1 MHHKPFLAQGHMI
14 RCGHTGLVHFVQRTD
29 PLTFL
34 LLGQAVHHLVLIA
47 ERVQS
52 LTVCP
57 YVQTHYWPD
66 FCQRWLRA
74 SLPLWLER
82 WAVCTECWTTQWKMS
97 KLSLSNCWSFMGE
110 IEVFHV
116 GRTRKAKEGKK
127 SVVRKFQSHLFN
139 DFCSPLFLISNLKA
153 GPRKTFACEVI
164 SKKDQH
170 KGEEVRFGDCTSNM
184 HIFSNACRWTNA
196 HWGTSFVLQ
205 PYSIHFKI
213 RN

>member
-1 MHHKPFLAQGHMI
+1 MLLKKEMILCTITSWCTCQWHMTLFFTLLMHQKPFLAQGHMI
-14 RCGHTGLVHFVQRTD
+14 SCGHTGLVHFVQRTD

-34 LLGQAVHHLVLIA
+34 LLGQTVHHLVFIA

-57 YVQTHYWPD
+57 YVRTHYWPD

-116 GRTRKAKEGKK
+116 GRTRKAKEGKT

-153 GPRKTFACEVI
+153 SPRQKMCMW
-164 SKKDQH
+164 
-170 KGEEVRFGDCTSNM
+170 GD
-184 HIFSNACRWTNA
+184 
-196 HWGTSFVLQ
+196 
-205 PYSIHFKI
+205 K
-213 RN
+213 